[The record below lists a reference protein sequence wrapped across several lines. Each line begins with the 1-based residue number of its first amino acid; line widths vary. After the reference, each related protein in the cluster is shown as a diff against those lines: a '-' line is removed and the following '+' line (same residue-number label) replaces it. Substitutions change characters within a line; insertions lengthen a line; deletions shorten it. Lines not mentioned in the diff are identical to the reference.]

1 MKQPKDKIHKL
12 IHSMSPAEKRYFK
25 RHYAPK
31 QNNLTILFDFVNTLD
46 EYDEDF
52 VKKQFENSKIAKNL
66 KVYKVQL
73 LNLILKSLTS
83 YHSKNNPKSQIRSGL
98 EEVDVLIDKQL
109 YTYAA
114 DHLARIKKVCIQ
126 YEEYSYLVEIF
137 YKEYR
142 LNFVQHDSIRLTE
155 NPIFDEVQKNLQ
167 LLEDQ
172 INFTL
177 LGAEIM
183 DYRKQK
189 NSNIPSN
196 EDGSLVEQVLN
207 DRMMKLD
214 VSSLPFRAQLSRNI
228 ILGNIYFLQEDA
240 AAEANAKANNV
251 ALFHQH
257 EHFKTYLG
265 FEYLAV
271 LVNYFNLTLEQEN
284 YQEVFR
290 IYEQA
295 KLFVEENS
303 IFKSQLVYFFYGY
316 LKANFDQG
324 NFSANI
330 GDTEHSIVKL
340 LEEHD
345 IGQERIALLIYTY
358 LTLTHIAL
366 EAPQKVQLYIRNI
379 LQCRPEA
386 KGYFEEIINL
396 IELIHHYETKDEVS
410 LKRRLGSIFRKKE
423 KQPAWEPFYEDMLS
437 FLQNLTKSST
447 NSVATAQSFYENL
460 EQYEGQKTYFL
471 FKYFKLQY
479 WLKAIVN
486 GYAFANEL
494 RSAL

>member
-31 QNNLTILFDFVNTLD
+31 QNNLTILFDFVNILE
-46 EYDEDF
+46 EYNEDT

-109 YTYAA
+109 YTYAT
-114 DHLARIKKVCIQ
+114 DHLVRIKKVCIQ

-142 LNFVQHDSIRLTE
+142 LNFVQHDSVRLTE
-155 NPIFDEVQKNLQ
+155 NPIFDEVQKHLQ

-189 NSNIPSN
+189 NSNIPSD
-196 EDGSLVEQVLN
+196 EDGSIVEKVLN

-214 VSSLPFRAQLSRNI
+214 VSSLPFRAQLSRNV
-228 ILGNIYFLQEDA
+228 ILGNIYFLQEDK
-240 AAEANAKANNV
+240 AAEAKAKANNV
-251 ALFHQH
+251 KLFDQH

-290 IYEQA
+290 LYEQA
-295 KLFVEENS
+295 KLFVKEHS

-324 NFSANI
+324 NFSANA
-330 GDTEHSIVKL
+330 GDIEHSIVKL

-358 LTLTHIAL
+358 LALTHIAL
-366 EAPQKVQLYIRNI
+366 EAQQKVQLYIRNI

-386 KGYFEEIINL
+386 KGYFEEVINL
-396 IELIHHYETKDEVS
+396 IELIHHYETKDEIS
-410 LKRRLGSIFRKKE
+410 LKRRLSSILRKKE
-423 KQPAWEPFYEDMLS
+423 KQPDWEPFYKDMLA
-437 FLQNLTKSST
+437 FLHSLSKSHTDS
-447 NSVATAQSFYENL
+447 AAFAQGIYEDL
-460 EQYEGQKTYFL
+460 EKYEGQKTYFL
-471 FKYFKLQY
+471 FKYFKLHY
-479 WLKAIVN
+479 WLRAISN
-486 GYAFANEL
+486 NYTFAEEL
-494 RSAL
+494 KSTL